1 MVNAVS
7 CNMQEPAKLWEKL
20 LLSLDV
26 PGSEPG
32 VDAEEEITAS
42 TKEKVPAAVWDIKTL
57 WKLLT
62 LHNIMRS
69 NFYIHG
75 KNLEL

>member
-1 MVNAVS
+1 
-7 CNMQEPAKLWEKL
+7 MQEPAKLWEKL

-42 TKEKVPAAVWDIKTL
+42 TKEKVPAAV
-57 WKLLT
+57 
-62 LHNIMRS
+62 
-69 NFYIHG
+69 
-75 KNLEL
+75 